1 MISKLTDCNKIVGAK
16 QVKRAL
22 KNEEIQTVFIAED
35 AEKDITNEIEQLCN
49 NEDIQVIYIENM
61 KKLGDACGIDVN
73 AAVAALIK

>member
-1 MISKLTDCNKIVGAK
+1 MISQLARLNKIVGVK

-22 KNEEIQTVFIAED
+22 KNNEIKVVFIAED

-49 NEDIQVIYIENM
+49 NEDIQVIYVDNM